1 MKTRFR
7 KYSKIL
13 FGVIMMLYFVA
24 VSNNVYAD
32 DVQFTQKTYKILFV
46 GNSHTYYNDMPK
58 MFKGLC
64 DADKINC
71 EVTSITSPGYKLS
84 QFADKTNMYG
94 SQVYQALT
102 NNTWD
107 YVVLQENR
115 AVLVEKE
122 EEAEAAV
129 NTLYTLIHNAGAKMV
144 IYATQP
150 NNIGSTF
157 KVDSLSLFLSDFQI
171 EQILT
176 RNNFKIADEY
186 DGLVAASGTNFMR
199 VMQDYPKITMYKTDN
214 LHPSVTG
221 SYLAACTIYN
231 TIFDRSPYGNKYLP
245 NSEYDKDNLIS
256 KVSMKNALIMQ
267 KIADSRLKVDS
278 YYTTVS
284 KGQNSKLTA
293 TFTSTQTDESETT
306 EDTTKKTK
314 DETKTS
320 DEKETTVTDNKDTI
334 STYTNCLKMV
344 FSPDNIVH
352 ICAAIQKHIDNIIK
366 NKCLRKGIS
375 YKAGKYQVMSTT
387 DSGLI
392 CYSTIDVKQPSTAFN
407 INESKILKVVKG
419 YVGKYTTTIA
429 PDDTTDTITWKS
441 NYPDIV
447 SVDAQGNIQA
457 KKVGIAKITAVT
469 TSGIKSERYVR
480 VKLKTPSNVKLTK
493 KVRKVKKKKVYR
505 VNVKWSK
512 NKNATKYYVFRKKEG
527 KKVFKRVAT
536 TTQAKYIDK
545 NIKKN
550 KTYSYKIQAIY
561 SNSKLNSDKTAE
573 YNIKVK

>member
-1 MKTRFR
+1 MKNILS

-13 FGVIMMLYFVA
+13 FGVIMVLLFA
-24 VSNNVYAD
+24 TVSNNVYAD

-71 EVTSITSPGYKLS
+71 EVTSITSAGYKLS
-84 QFADKTNMYG
+84 QFADKTNQYG

-102 NNTWD
+102 TNTWD

-157 KVDSLSLFLSDFQI
+157 KVNSLSLFLSDFQI

-256 KVSMKNALIMQ
+256 KVSMENALIMQ

-293 TFTSTQTDESETT
+293 TFTSTQI
-306 EDTTKKTK
+306 
-314 DETKTS
+314 
-320 DEKETTVTDNKDTI
+320 DEKETTENITENVAKTSNEKDTTV
-334 STYTNCLKMV
+334 SEKKDSTPTYTNKILWNAV
-344 FSPDNIVH
+344 DANS
-352 ICAAIQKHIDNIIK
+352 
-366 NKCLRKGIS
+366 IS
-375 YKAGKYQVMSTT
+375 INRITGEFTALKAGKYQVMSTT

-392 CYSTIDVKQPSTAFN
+392 CYSTIDVKQPSTAFS
-407 INESKILKVVKG
+407 INEAKILKVIKG
-419 YVGKYTTTIA
+419 YTGKYTFTIA

-447 SVDAQGNIQA
+447 SVDEQGNIHA

-469 TSGIKSERYVR
+469 TSGIKTERYVR
-480 VKLKTPSNVKLTK
+480 VKLKAPSTVKLTK
-493 KVRKVKKKKVYR
+493 KIKKVKKKKVYR

-512 NKNATKYYVFRKKEG
+512 NTNATKYYVFRKMEG

-536 TTQAKYIDK
+536 TTQAKYVD
-545 NIKKN
+545 NNVKKN
-550 KTYSYKIQAIY
+550 KTYSYKIQAVY

-573 YNIKVK
+573 HSITVK

>member
-157 KVDSLSLFLSDFQI
+157 KVNSLSLFLSDFQI

-334 STYTNCLKMV
+334 STYTNKIMWDAV
-344 FSPDNIVH
+344 DANS
-352 ICAAIQKHIDNIIK
+352 
-366 NKCLRKGIS
+366 IS
-375 YKAGKYQVMSTT
+375 INRITGEFTALKAGKYQVMSTT

-480 VKLKTPSNVKLTK
+480 VKLKTPGNVKLTK
-493 KVRKVKKKKVYR
+493 KVKKVKKKKVYR

-512 NKNATKYYVFRKKEG
+512 NTRATKYYVFRKMEG